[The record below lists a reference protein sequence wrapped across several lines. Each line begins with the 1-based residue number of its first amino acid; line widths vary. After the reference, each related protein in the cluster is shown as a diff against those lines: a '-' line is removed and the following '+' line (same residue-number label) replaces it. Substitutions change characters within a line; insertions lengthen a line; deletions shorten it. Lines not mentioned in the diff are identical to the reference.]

1 MVCLTFMQK
10 SGSVGILWALLASMD
25 LMLRGKYVN
34 CETYK
39 TCQNKEAH
47 AFYLVPRI
55 LLYIHTVL
63 PILPN
68 QSPQKELLF
77 EDELIACFSTQNGR
91 KKTRCEC
98 RFKRLAQHAK
108 ENKQRWKCIKHLSV
122 ANGRWQGGK
131 DLRALGIFS
140 DILYQ
145 VKEQNCLLSLKTFYY
160 ACSGLTQDIELLCW
174 DSPCISVRRRVV
186 WGRGW

>member
-1 MVCLTFMQK
+1 MVWLTFMQK
-10 SGSVGILWALLASMD
+10 CGSVGIFWALLASMD
-25 LMLRGKYVN
+25 LILRGKYVN
-34 CETYK
+34 CVTYK
-39 TCQNKEAH
+39 TRQNKEAP

-98 RFKRLAQHAK
+98 RFKQLAQNAK
-108 ENKQRWKCIKHLSV
+108 EDKQ
-122 ANGRWQGGK
+122 G
-131 DLRALGIFS
+131 
-140 DILYQ
+140 
-145 VKEQNCLLSLKTFYY
+145 VKMHKTFV
-160 ACSGLTQDIELLCW
+160 CCEWTLTKRQKTCGHLEYFLIFYIRPRNKTTY
-174 DSPCISVRRRVV
+174 SA
-186 WGRGW
+186 

>member
-1 MVCLTFMQK
+1 MVWLTFMQK
-10 SGSVGILWALLASMD
+10 CGSVGIFWALLASMD
-25 LMLRGKYVN
+25 LILRGKYVN
-34 CETYK
+34 CVTYK
-39 TCQNKEAH
+39 TRQNKEAP

-108 ENKQRWKCIKHLSV
+108 ESKQR
-122 ANGRWQGGK
+122 
-131 DLRALGIFS
+131 
-140 DILYQ
+140 
-145 VKEQNCLLSLKTFYY
+145 
-160 ACSGLTQDIELLCW
+160 
-174 DSPCISVRRRVV
+174 
-186 WGRGW
+186 